1 MMQQDLSII
10 PKQKST
16 AIIKMV
22 ISMVIFGS
30 IGFFSEHTNLPSF
43 ELVFVRCLC
52 ATLFLSFC
60 WLVSGQYKTEK
71 WSKREVLQTLAC
83 GFFLVFNWVF
93 LFKSFE
99 ETSVTIAISVYHLA
113 PVLVLL
119 LGSIIYRERLNVIS
133 VSSII
138 ICFLGTALISGINGS
153 TSFTQLMGSG
163 IIWAVLAALFYAFTT
178 LLGKGI
184 HNLSPYTT
192 TFLQTGL
199 GVIILIPFIHFGAF
213 AHLSQGNWIMVVST
227 GIIHTG
233 IVYLLFFDSLRFL
246 STKFISIIVFLDPAV
261 AIVLDTVFPG
271 FRPDLYQTL
280 GIVMIFAG
288 MALTLVRRQGKAD
301 LAAEGKDIEQIQ

>member
-1 MMQQDLSII
+1 M
-10 PKQKST
+10 
-16 AIIKMV
+16 
-22 ISMVIFGS
+22 
-30 IGFFSEHTNLPSF
+30 
-43 ELVFVRCLC
+43 
-52 ATLFLSFC
+52 
-60 WLVSGQYKTEK
+60 
-71 WSKREVLQTLAC
+71 LQTLAC

-119 LGSIIYRERLNVIS
+119 LGSFLYREKLNVIS

-153 TSFTQLMGSG
+153 TSLTQLMGSG

-199 GVIILIPFIHFGAF
+199 GVIILIPFI
-213 AHLSQGNWIMVVST
+213 
-227 GIIHTG
+227 
-233 IVYLLFFDSLRFL
+233 SLWRFC
-246 STKFISIIVFLDPAV
+246 
-261 AIVLDTVFPG
+261 
-271 FRPDLYQTL
+271 
-280 GIVMIFAG
+280 
-288 MALTLVRRQGKAD
+288 
-301 LAAEGKDIEQIQ
+301 

>member
-1 MMQQDLSII
+1 MMQQDLSITS
-10 PKQKST
+10 KQKST
-16 AIIKMV
+16 AVIKMV

-99 ETSVTIAISVYHLA
+99 ETSVTIA
-113 PVLVLL
+113 
-119 LGSIIYRERLNVIS
+119 IS

-261 AIVLDTVFPG
+261 AIVLDTVFTG

-288 MALTLVRRQGKAD
+288 MALTLVRRQGKVD
-301 LAAEGKDIEQIQ
+301 VAAEGKDIEQIQ

>member
-1 MMQQDLSII
+1 M
-10 PKQKST
+10 
-16 AIIKMV
+16 
-22 ISMVIFGS
+22 
-30 IGFFSEHTNLPSF
+30 
-43 ELVFVRCLC
+43 
-52 ATLFLSFC
+52 
-60 WLVSGQYKTEK
+60 
-71 WSKREVLQTLAC
+71 LQTLAC

-119 LGSIIYRERLNVIS
+119 LGSFFYREKLNVIS

-153 TSFTQLMGSG
+153 TSLTQLMGSG

-213 AHLSQGNWIMVVST
+213 ANLSQGNWIMVVST

-261 AIVLDTVFPG
+261 AIVLDTVFTG

-280 GIVMIFAG
+280 GIVLIFAG
-288 MALTLVRRQGKAD
+288 MALTLVRRQGKANV
-301 LAAEGKDIEQIQ
+301 AAEGTDIEQMQ

>member
-1 MMQQDLSII
+1 M
-10 PKQKST
+10 
-16 AIIKMV
+16 
-22 ISMVIFGS
+22 
-30 IGFFSEHTNLPSF
+30 
-43 ELVFVRCLC
+43 
-52 ATLFLSFC
+52 
-60 WLVSGQYKTEK
+60 
-71 WSKREVLQTLAC
+71 LQTLAC

-119 LGSIIYRERLNVIS
+119 LGSFLYREKLNVIS

-153 TSFTQLMGSG
+153 TSLTQLMGSG

-213 AHLSQGNWIMVVST
+213 ADLSQGNWIMVVST

-233 IVYLLFFDSLRFL
+233 IVYLLFLTVCDFYQRNLFQSLYFSTPL
-246 STKFISIIVFLDPAV
+246 SRSCSIPSSQAS
-261 AIVLDTVFPG
+261 
-271 FRPDLYQTL
+271 
-280 GIVMIFAG
+280 
-288 MALTLVRRQGKAD
+288 ALTSIKR
-301 LAAEGKDIEQIQ
+301 LAS

>member
-1 MMQQDLSII
+1 MQQDLSIT

-16 AIIKMV
+16 AVLKMV

-52 ATLFLSFC
+52 ATLFLGVC
-60 WLVSGQYKTEK
+60 WLVTGQFKTEK
-71 WSKREVLQTLAC
+71 WSRREVIQTLAC

-119 LGSIIYRERLNVIS
+119 LGSVIYREKLNVIS

-138 ICFLGTALISGINGS
+138 ICFFGTALISGINKDM
-153 TSFTQLMGSG
+153 SFSQMMGSG

-184 HNLSPYTT
+184 NNLSPYAT

-199 GVIILIPFIHFGAF
+199 GVVLLIPFIHFGLF
-213 AHLSQGNWIMVVST
+213 SHLSQGNWTMVVST

-246 STKFISIIVFLDPAV
+246 STKFISVIVFLDPAV
-261 AIVLDTVFPG
+261 AIILDTAFTG
-271 FRPDLYQTL
+271 FRPDLFQTL
-280 GIVMIFAG
+280 GIVLIFAG
-288 MALTLVRRQGKAD
+288 MALTLVKKQRPAKAE
-301 LAAEGKDIEQIQ
+301 AKKAESSI

>member
-1 MMQQDLSII
+1 MQQKLVQS
-10 PKQKST
+10 KQTST
-16 AIIKMV
+16 AVIKMV

-30 IGFFSEHTNLPSF
+30 IGFFSEHTNVPSF

-52 ATLFLSFC
+52 ATLFLGIC
-60 WLVSGQYKTEK
+60 WFATGQYRTEK
-71 WSKREVLQTLAC
+71 WSRREVLQTLAC

-119 LGSIIYRERLNVIS
+119 LGSVIYREKLRVMS
-133 VSSII
+133 VASIV
-138 ICFLGTALISGINGS
+138 ICFLGTALISGISGN
-153 TSFTQLMGSG
+153 TSLAQLMGSG

-184 HNLSPYTT
+184 NSLSPYAV

-199 GVIILIPFIHFGAF
+199 GIVILLPFIHFGSF
-213 AHLSQGNWIMVVST
+213 SHLSYSNWIMIVST

-246 STKFISIIVFLDPAV
+246 STRFISIIVFLDPAV
-261 AIVLDTVFPG
+261 AIVLDTVFTG
-271 FRPDLYQTL
+271 FRPDLYQSL

-288 MALTLVRRQGKAD
+288 MALTLVKKQKSVKT
-301 LAAEGKDIEQIQ
+301 ESTHM

>member
-1 MMQQDLSII
+1 MQQKPIQSN
-10 PKQKST
+10 QTST
-16 AIIKMV
+16 AVIKMV

-30 IGFFSEHTNLPSF
+30 IGFFSEHTNVPSF

-52 ATLFLSFC
+52 ATLFLGVC
-60 WLVSGQYKTEK
+60 WFATGQYRTEK
-71 WSKREVLQTLAC
+71 WSRREVFQTLAC

-119 LGSIIYRERLNVIS
+119 LGSVIYREKLRVMS
-133 VSSII
+133 VSSIV
-138 ICFLGTALISGINGS
+138 ICFLGTALISGINGN
-153 TSFTQLMGSG
+153 TSLAQLMGSG

-184 HNLSPYTT
+184 NSLSPYAV

-199 GVIILIPFIHFGAF
+199 GIVVLLPFIHFSSF
-213 AHLSQGNWIMVVST
+213 SHLSHSNWIMIVST

-246 STKFISIIVFLDPAV
+246 STRFISIIVFLDPAV
-261 AIVLDTVFPG
+261 AIVLDTVFTG
-271 FRPDLYQTL
+271 FRLDLYQSL

-288 MALTLVRRQGKAD
+288 MALTLVKKQKPVKT
-301 LAAEGKDIEQIQ
+301 EGTTHM